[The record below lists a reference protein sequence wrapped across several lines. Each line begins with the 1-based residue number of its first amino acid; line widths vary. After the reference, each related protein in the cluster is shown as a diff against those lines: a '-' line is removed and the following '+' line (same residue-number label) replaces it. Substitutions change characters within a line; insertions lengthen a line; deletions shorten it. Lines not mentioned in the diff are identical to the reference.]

1 VKLWVSP
8 AQWPYIKTKP
18 LHGATQHLVSQDEHG
33 AVITIEVY
41 LNYELEQLLL
51 SFGEKV
57 KVLEPVE
64 LRDRI
69 KQRLTEAAKN
79 YLE

>member
-1 VKLWVSP
+1 L
-8 AQWPYIKTKP
+8 
-18 LHGATQHLVSQDEHG
+18 DEKG

-64 LRDRI
+64 LKERI
-69 KQRLTEAAKN
+69 KERLAGAITN
-79 YLE
+79 YVE